1 MEQKTQTA
9 GETAPRAKSQWLQDL
24 NETLSAF
31 EETME
36 AEQNPKK
43 AIIVMAADAATG
55 EGITIIGGGSEPL
68 AALIADFLTNKGTAK
83 HVGHAG
89 QLIALREM
97 KKQNGGAVV
106 IHIDASQDDNDEP
119 QEEPTADG
127 AE

>member
-31 EETME
+31 QETMD
-36 AEQNPKK
+36 AEKDTRK
-43 AIIVMAADAATG
+43 GIFILAADAHTG
-55 EGITIIGGGSEPL
+55 EAIIMTAGGRQTR
-68 AALIADFLTNKGTAK
+68 AALVADFLTSKKTAPMIADAA
-83 HVGHAG
+83 HF
-89 QLIALREM
+89 IALQEL
-97 KKQNGGAVV
+97 KKQNGGALV
-106 IHIDASQDDNDEP
+106 IDIDASQDDDEP